1 VPLQSLK
8 GAVMNTE
15 QALNRAIALA
25 DEAIAAKK
33 RIAELEALLKASR
46 YILANNALEGD
57 TQAGDLV
64 TRINNVVKK

>member
-1 VPLQSLK
+1 
-8 GAVMNTE
+8 MNTE